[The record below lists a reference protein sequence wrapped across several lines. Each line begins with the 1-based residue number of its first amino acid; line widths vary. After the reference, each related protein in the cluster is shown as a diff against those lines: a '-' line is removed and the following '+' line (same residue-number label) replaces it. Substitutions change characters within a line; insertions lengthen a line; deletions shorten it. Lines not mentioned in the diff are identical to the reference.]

1 MTNDMFEA
9 IYGELPTEGRSTSVA
24 GEPVQPAVADM
35 AAGAVSPTVTEDFV
49 LDALRLVVDPE
60 VGLDIVTLGLVY
72 ELSVEDGVVTVV
84 HTLTTP
90 GCPMEGVIG
99 DGIERVLGAIKGV
112 RAVNRRLV
120 FEPSW
125 YPGMIREETW

>member
-1 MTNDMFEA
+1 MTDEMFEA
-9 IYGELPTEGRSTSVA
+9 LYGALPTEDPRA
-24 GEPVQPAVADM
+24 PALAAQPA
-35 AAGAVSPTVTEDFV
+35 AAARPDAAAAAEVTEEFV
-49 LDALRLVVDPE
+49 LDALRLVIDPE

-90 GCPMEGVIG
+90 GCPMEGVIA
-99 DGIERVLGAIKGV
+99 DGIETVLGAIRGV
-112 RAVNRRLV
+112 RAVKRQLV

-125 YPGMIREETW
+125 HPGMIREEGW

>member
-1 MTNDMFEA
+1 MTNEMFEA
-9 IYGELPTEGRSTSVA
+9 IYGHLPTEDPRAAPVA
-24 GEPVQPAVADM
+24 SEPVQPADPGAAPVATAD
-35 AAGAVSPTVTEDFV
+35 VTEEFV

-90 GCPMEGVIG
+90 GCPMERVIA
-99 DGIERVLGAIKGV
+99 DGIETVLGAIRGV
-112 RAVNRRLV
+112 RAVKRRLV
-120 FEPSW
+120 FEPGW
-125 YPGMIREETW
+125 HPGMITEEGW